1 MTRPLLAALALAL
14 ATVVGPVAGVS
25 AVAPAQ
31 GPVDEGHAQGWGPR
45 VPGWLEPA
53 PRGRVWASGGDAPRA
68 LPRRSWRLRTPPA
81 PRRRRVVAAEVA
93 RVARPDL
100 NLLGRRQ
107 TDGG

>member
-14 ATVVGPVAGVS
+14 ATVFGPVAGVS
-25 AVAPAQ
+25 AVATAQ

-45 VPGWLEPA
+45 TPGWIEPA
-53 PRGRVWASGGDAPRA
+53 PRGRVWAPYDAPRA
-68 LPRRSWRLRTPPA
+68 LPRRLWPLRTPPA
-81 PRRRRVVAAEVA
+81 PRRRRNVAGALA
-93 RVARPDL
+93 RAARPDL